1 MVTKN
6 CTILCKGEIEIM
18 KSNYELKALRAKYN
32 IRQEILAD
40 LLNITTSTYNRK
52 ENGNS
57 SFTVEEAQIIASL
70 FNTTMDRV
78 FGK

>member
-1 MVTKN
+1 MG
-6 CTILCKGEIEIM
+6 I
-18 KSNYELKALRAKYN
+18 NYELKALRAKYN
-32 IRQEILAD
+32 INQEILAD
-40 LLNITTSTYNRK
+40 LLNITVSTYNRK

-57 SFTVEEAQIIASL
+57 SFTVEEAQFIAQL

>member
-6 CTILCKGEIEIM
+6 CTILCKGEIGIM
-18 KSNYELKALRAKYN
+18 KANYELKALRAKYN

>member
-1 MVTKN
+1 MG
-6 CTILCKGEIEIM
+6 I
-18 KSNYELKALRAKYN
+18 NYELKALRARYN
-32 IRQEILAD
+32 IRQDILAD
-40 LLNITTSTYNRK
+40 LLNITVSTYNRK

-57 SFTVEEAQIIASL
+57 SFTVEEAQVIAQL